1 MAELKRVF
9 SYKRWLLLILCILVN
24 LCLFAYKNIP
34 LSKNDISERTLKSQ
48 EEYISGYNGYVTAI
62 INKAEELQKFSIFAE
77 EGTFAYSNIIKTSED
92 FERIS
97 NVNVSVDESQA
108 VSAFTEY
115 HYSFY
120 IAFVFMLG
128 IIYEL
133 FRYRDNGMWAINC
146 STAKGR
152 EYIAV
157 SSIFA
162 IIIGGFISVVSMAV
176 TTFILALLIYGGAG
190 DIGNA
195 IQNIKQFSKFT
206 YPVSKIEYVIILI
219 IISSIVIIMLGLI
232 IWSVFVAF
240 RQRNN
245 ALLCLGLFI
254 GVEIILYRN
263 ISIQSRYNV
272 FHFINIINLLQIND
286 MIRTYINWGF
296 RYYVFSAASVTLFV
310 TTITTVLLMCMAY
323 YRCIIMKP
331 YGKRTIID
339 KITGKINEAYQHV
352 LKKMPQICKELHK
365 LIFSGYGLWLIVTVI
380 FVTCYFSRNNVMHYN
395 DAQIVMDK
403 MYIEHG
409 GYDSSYI
416 RSYVEEKQ
424 EAVREMKNKLD
435 ELKAQESMK
444 ETYPEWESEYM
455 HAYGEYQYV
464 LKEAAA
470 CLEYSQKLANA
481 DNIYSVYGMKA
492 WIISDRNYEQL
503 IGESA
508 RLREFII
515 FIVSIIVVVIITV
528 ENIMLEQKT
537 GMEYILNSSA
547 YGRKKRWLRKYLA
560 MVIFTGCFTLITC
573 IIQFMIIKS
582 LYGMPYINAPVLSL
596 SFIYEKIGQ
605 GLYKI
610 NIFKNLLINLNIRQY
625 IFIHYAKWIVISY
638 VVMNVSILVSALWMH
653 KRK

>member
-1 MAELKRVF
+1 MG
-9 SYKRWLLLILCILVN
+9 LLLRSAAGELLIGDAGVDGVLVHVDVDNIAVPQQADLAAGRRFGGHMADGRAPGRTGESAVGDEGNILVQSHTGQ
-24 LCLFAYKNIP
+24 CRGGHQHFTHAWA
-34 LSKNDISERTLKSQ
+34 TLGTLVQ
-48 EEYISGYNGYVTAI
+48 DDHDVAFPDLTAEDGLHRRLLALEHTGGAAMYPHLRRHGAALHNTAI
-62 INKAEELQKFSIFAE
+62 
-77 EGTFAYSNIIKTSED
+77 
-92 FERIS
+92 
-97 NVNVSVDESQA
+97 
-108 VSAFTEY
+108 
-115 HYSFY
+115 
-120 IAFVFMLG
+120 
-128 IIYEL
+128 
-133 FRYRDNGMWAINC
+133 
-146 STAKGR
+146 
-152 EYIAV
+152 
-157 SSIFA
+157 
-162 IIIGGFISVVSMAV
+162 
-176 TTFILALLIYGGAG
+176 AG
-190 DIGNA
+190 DIT
-195 IQNIKQFSKFT
+195 KQERQAAGGGIGL
-206 YPVSKIEYVIILI
+206 VQGADDLGIAVVRVGDILPHGI
-219 IISSIVIIMLGLI
+219 ACDGRQFRVQQPHVRQFLHDGGHAAGLVQFLHE
-232 IWSVFVAF
+232 VFA
-240 RQRNN
+240 RRCQ
-245 ALLCLGLFI
+245 
-254 GVEIILYRN
+254 
-263 ISIQSRYNV
+263 
-272 FHFINIINLLQIND
+272 
-286 MIRTYINWGF
+286 
-296 RYYVFSAASVTLFV
+296 
-310 TTITTVLLMCMAY
+310 MAQV
-323 YRCIIMKP
+323 
-331 YGKRTIID
+331 GSFLAD
-339 KITGKINEAYQHV
+339 
-352 LKKMPQICKELHK
+352 
-365 LIFSGYGLWLIVTVI
+365 F
-380 FVTCYFSRNNVMHYN
+380 
-395 DAQIVMDK
+395 
-403 MYIEHG
+403 IEHG

-596 SFIYEKIGQ
+596 SFIYEKIGK
-605 GLYKI
+605 GIYKI